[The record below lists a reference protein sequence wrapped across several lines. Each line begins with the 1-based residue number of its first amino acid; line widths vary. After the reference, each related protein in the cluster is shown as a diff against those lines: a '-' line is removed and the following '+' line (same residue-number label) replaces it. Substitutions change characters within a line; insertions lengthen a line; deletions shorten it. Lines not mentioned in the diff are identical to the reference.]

1 MFPSGF
7 PRVIR
12 SPAYSKTPAA
22 TIGWPDLPQRAGLMG
37 VLNITP
43 NSFSDGGHFSLPAAA
58 LARAEA
64 IVAEGAD
71 ILDIG
76 GESTNPKADPIGA
89 EEEIARVLPVL
100 KALEGRLAVPLSI
113 DTYKAETARIAI
125 RHGARI
131 VNDVW
136 GLQRDPDMARVVAD
150 HGVGVCLMHNRH
162 ETDGNVD
169 ILADIAR
176 FFDRSLELADK
187 AGIDRAAIVL
197 DPGLGFGKTPEQ
209 NLIILNQLTSL
220 HRYGLPLLIGGSRK
234 RFVGAVT
241 GRAEPLDRM
250 AGSLASHVIAVE
262 KGAAF
267 VRAHDVA
274 AHRDALLMAAA
285 IRREALP

>member
-1 MFPSGF
+1 
-7 PRVIR
+7 
-12 SPAYSKTPAA
+12 
-22 TIGWPDLPQRAGLMG
+22 MG
-37 VLNITP
+37 ILNITP
-43 NSFSDGGHFSLPAAA
+43 NSFSDGGHYSLPAEA

-76 GESTNPKADPIGA
+76 GESTNPKAAPIGA
-89 EEEIARVLPVL
+89 DEEIARILPVL
-100 KALEGRLAVPLSI
+100 QALEGRLTVPLSI
-113 DTYKAETARIAI
+113 DTYKAATARIAI

-136 GLQRDPDMARVVAD
+136 GLQRDPDMAKVVAD

-162 ETDGNVD
+162 DTDERVD
-169 ILADIAR
+169 ILADVAR
-176 FFDRSLELADK
+176 FFDRSLDLADK
-187 AGIDRAAIVL
+187 AGIAREAIVL
-197 DPGLGFGKTPEQ
+197 DPGIGFGKTPEQ
-209 NLIILNQLTSL
+209 NLIILNRLETL
-220 HRYGLPLLIGGSRK
+220 HRYGLPLLVGASRK

-250 AGSLASHVIAVE
+250 AGSLASHIIAAE

-267 VRAHDVA
+267 VRAHDIA

-285 IRREALP
+285 IRQEALPAASVKA